1 MKSTLSAA
9 AHSSA
14 VRASPSHF
22 APLAGSQQ
30 RPSPRSAPAAI
41 AASPTTL
48 RCAHELQCAVLAAG
62 PPSSDG
68 FSSAQLWTLL
78 CGARSV
84 PIRCIGVSDAKSSRA
99 TPERVRAIAGSMS
112 DGWANILNRQSD
124 PLPTMTTHSTRSTH
138 STQVLPRCPRCSGR
152 QCEPCLPT
160 PTADCLWSRARAR
173 CGQRPARRLDSAE
186 TTFGRPGTGLALGEG
201 WAGWRVGTHCSSTLR
216 GVKLLNLH
224 RAAHA
229 SPRAHAL
236 TASLLRGRARGG
248 GRTCRRSEG
257 SPCTRATSILDPAE
271 SE

>member
-1 MKSTLSAA
+1 MALIAPIRRCSWQSSVGIRASTGLPGRSMKSTLSAA
-9 AHSSA
+9 ARSSA

-41 AASPTTL
+41 AASPTTP

-62 PPSSDG
+62 PPSGDG

-124 PLPTMTTHSTRSTH
+124 PLPTMTTHSTH
-138 STQVLPRCPRCSGR
+138 STQVS
-152 QCEPCLPT
+152 T
-160 PTADCLWSRARAR
+160 PTVPKVL
-173 CGQRPARRLDSAE
+173 GQAM
-186 TTFGRPGTGLALGEG
+186 
-201 WAGWRVGTHCSSTLR
+201 
-216 GVKLLNLH
+216 
-224 RAAHA
+224 
-229 SPRAHAL
+229 
-236 TASLLRGRARGG
+236 
-248 GRTCRRSEG
+248 
-257 SPCTRATSILDPAE
+257 
-271 SE
+271 